1 MSYVSNLES
10 NPDSTTESTSAT
22 ATTKPKLPVTLSTLN
37 KLKANGET
45 FSCLTCYDA
54 SFAAAMQVAAI
65 DAILIG
71 DSLGM
76 VVQGQTSTLPVTIAD
91 MVYHTQNVARANSHA
106 LILCDLPFMSVA
118 TLERALDAS
127 QAVMQ
132 AGAHVV
138 KIEGGAELAEIVSV
152 LANNGVPTCVHLGLT
167 PQSVNMFGGYKVQG
181 KTDAQAEKLMADCQA
196 VVEAGAA
203 ILLLECVPAELAK
216 KVRDTFPVPV
226 IGIGAGV
233 ECDGQVLVMHDMLGV
248 YTRKP
253 AKFVKDFL
261 TDEHNETKDITGAFK
276 AYHKA
281 VKERTFP
288 TPAHSF

>member
-1 MSYVSNLES
+1 MSYVSNLQSTAES
-10 NPDSTTESTSAT
+10 FTESTAETTS
-22 ATTKPKLPVTLSTLN
+22 TKPKLPVTLSTLN
-37 KLKANGET
+37 KYKANGET

-54 SFAAAMQVAAI
+54 SFAAAMQVAGI
-65 DAILIG
+65 DTILIG

-76 VVQGQTSTLPVTIAD
+76 VVQGQTSTLPVTVAD
-91 MVYHTQNVARANSHA
+91 MVYHTKNVARSNSHA

-127 QAVMQ
+127 TAVMQ

-152 LANNGVPTCVHLGLT
+152 LAKNGVPTCVHLGLT
-167 PQSVNMFGGYKVQG
+167 PQSVNVFGGYKVQG
-181 KTDAQAEKLMADCQA
+181 KTDAQAQQLLADCQA
-196 VVEAGAA
+196 VVDAGAA
-203 ILLLECVPAELAK
+203 MLLLECVPAQLAK
-216 KVRDTFPVPV
+216 TVRDTFPVPV

-233 ECDGQVLVMHDMLGV
+233 DCDGQVLVMHDMLGV

-261 TDEHNETKDITGAFK
+261 TDDSNATRDITGAFK
-276 AYHKA
+276 AYHNA
-281 VKERTFP
+281 VKQRTFP
-288 TPAHSF
+288 TADHSF